1 MVVKFWMGQRSVDDM
16 HREFL
21 GGNVLVLHQLF
32 EPFHDFRIFRG
43 KIVAFAHVLFQV
55 IKLVHPLPEFDQLPV
70 VLADD
75 RVRPGG
81 MPVVGEMP
89 EQGVAVRRLPASGF
103 AELVKG

>member
-55 IKLVHPLPEFDQLPV
+55 IKLDLQRIVILSLAQHLLTDGLPFS
-70 VLADD
+70 
-75 RVRPGG
+75 RPN
-81 MPVVGEMP
+81 
-89 EQGVAVRRLPASGF
+89 RLLSSIP
-103 AELVKG
+103 